1 MDYFKDF
8 EKFGTEQNSN
18 INRPISELENIKLAD
33 SFEFKI
39 LNYLPNFLRL
49 IWDLIDQLLRKLI

>member
-33 SFEFKI
+33 SFDLRFWI
-39 LNYLPNFLRL
+39 TYLIFC
-49 IWDLIDQLLRKLI
+49 D